1 MVWSDPSVRNVG
13 FLALCQALAMI
24 GMTMNMTVTALT
36 GSILSADPALATL
49 PLALQMTATMLTT
62 LPASLYMRRVGRQ
75 LGFATGVVI
84 GVAGALVACYAIFE
98 SDFVLFCAGSM
109 MIGSFQGFAILY
121 RYAAADTASEA
132 FKPKAISLVLAGG
145 VVAALIGPELSKWS
159 FDLFEP
165 VMFAGSF
172 IVIAI
177 VQSSSLLFLA
187 MVRIP
192 RPTAEERKDSGRPIL
207 EIVKQP
213 VFIVA
218 AIGSMVGYGTMTFL
232 MTATPLAMIA
242 CGFTFPDAAFVIQWH
257 AVGMFA
263 PSFFTGWLIQR
274 FGVLTIMLTGALAY
288 LACVIINL
296 AGIELLQ
303 FFSALVLLGIGW
315 NFLFVGGT
323 TLMTEAYRP
332 EERAKVQGLGDFLVF
347 STVAAASFSSG
358 AIHHAAGWQVL
369 NYGVLPL
376 VAIVTLTLLWY
387 RAYRRSELAKQ
398 TA

>member
-1 MVWSDPSVRNVG
+1 
-13 FLALCQALAMI
+13 MI

-62 LPASLYMRRVGRQ
+62 LPASLLMRRVGRQ

-98 SDFVLFCAGSM
+98 SNFFLFCVGSM

-172 IVIAI
+172 IIIAI

-187 MVRIP
+187 MVQIP
-192 RPTAEERKDSGRPIL
+192 RPTADERKESGRPIL
-207 EIVKQP
+207 EIARQP

-218 AIGSMVGYGTMTFL
+218 AIGSMIGYGTMTFL

-242 CGFTFPDAAFVIQWH
+242 CGFEFPDAAFVIQWH
-257 AVGMFA
+257 ALGMFA

-296 AGIELLQ
+296 AGIEMLQ

-315 NFLFVGGT
+315 NFLFIGGT

-376 VAIVTLTLLWY
+376 VAIVTVTLLWY
-387 RAYRRSELAKQ
+387 RSYRRNELARQ
-398 TA
+398 AA